1 MKSEF
6 TAAALAALPF
16 SRRSPEPSATSVV
29 ETSADVGPLPEP
41 TPTASEDANET
52 LNALAAEAK
61 THYDNAQK
69 AQRDGDWAEYG
80 DEMKALGEV
89 IERMDAARTKP

>member
-1 MKSEF
+1 MQIFGRGIES
-6 TAAALAALPF
+6 ALAPDQL
-16 SRRSPEPSATSVV
+16 EPSATSVV